1 MRATIKDVAKAAGV
15 SPSTVSLIINE
26 RPVPIS
32 KDTREKVMKAVNDL
46 HYRPNQLA
54 VGLVTNTTNT
64 IGLILPDSN
73 NPFFAALSNQL
84 ESRLR
89 HEHLNVIIG
98 NTGGDPEVTRQYLHI
113 FSDRRVDGI
122 ILAQM
127 DFEDEAETTKCRELL
142 KSIDIPIVYVDRVAD
157 DGNHFSVEVNQVQIG
172 YLATRHLL
180 ELGHRQIGCA
190 SGSIRLNVNAC
201 RYLGYRMA
209 LEEYGL
215 AADPSLLFCDSLSIT
230 CGQKALPCLLGQN
243 VSAIFAFNDMI
254 AYGIYKECRNYNLS
268 IPRDLS
274 VIGVDDIFLSDIIY
288 PPLTTVAQP
297 VSEIAA
303 RAVDGMLH
311 LLQDPQN
318 RTDTAKLNPILKV
331 RGSTARFCPPPHV

>member
-201 RYLGYRMA
+201 R
-209 LEEYGL
+209 
-215 AADPSLLFCDSLSIT
+215 PSLLFCDSLSIT

-331 RGSTARFCPPPHV
+331 RGSTARVCPPPHV